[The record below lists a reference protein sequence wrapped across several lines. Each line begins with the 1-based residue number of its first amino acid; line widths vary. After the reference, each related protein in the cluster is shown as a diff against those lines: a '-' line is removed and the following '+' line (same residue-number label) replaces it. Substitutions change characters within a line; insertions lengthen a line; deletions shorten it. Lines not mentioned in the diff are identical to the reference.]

1 MNCPDFAHKLEE
13 YLDGS
18 RDLRAVLADHAV
30 GCPSCREL
38 LAWAD
43 RIVTL
48 PPSEPPDPTPEW
60 TQRVVQAVLRD
71 RRARRRRRTVAFA
84 LAASLVLAALIL
96 PILRWTATPVV
107 NPMPI
112 VAKNADPPPIPEQPP
127 EPVPELSLGPALRFG
142 PASLEATRNLASEAA
157 RQAASLSA
165 GAPGLRPKA
174 DPRADPVADLGRN
187 ATGGLEPVVR
197 STRRAFDAWLDL
209 LPVTTD
215 EKPGL

>member
-1 MNCPDFAHKLEE
+1 MNCPDFAHKVEE
-13 YLDGS
+13 YLDGCKA
-18 RDLRAVLADHAV
+18 LRTVLADHAAE
-30 GCPSCREL
+30 CPGCREL

-43 RIVTL
+43 RIVSL
-48 PPSEPPDPTPEW
+48 PPPEPTTPAPEW
-60 TQRVVQAVLRD
+60 TERVVQSVLRD
-71 RRARRRRRTVAFA
+71 RRMRRQRRTVAFA

-96 PILRWTATPVV
+96 PILRWTTTPDANPTPVV
-107 NPMPI
+107 AEN
-112 VAKNADPPPIPEQPP
+112 AKPQPIPEQPR
-127 EPVPELSLGPALRFG
+127 ESVPELSLGPALRFG

-157 RQAASLSA
+157 RQATSLAA

-174 DPRADPVADLGRN
+174 EPRADPVADLGRN

-209 LPVTTD
+209 LPVSTD

>member
-1 MNCPDFAHKLEE
+1 MNCLDFAQKLEE

-18 RDLRAVLADHAV
+18 KALRAVLADHAA
-30 GCPSCREL
+30 GCPGCRDL

-43 RIVTL
+43 RIMTL
-48 PPSEPPDPTPEW
+48 PPLEPAPPAPEW

-71 RRARRRRRTVAFA
+71 RRVRRRRRMVAFA
-84 LAASLVLAALIL
+84 LAASLVLALVL
-96 PILRWTATPVV
+96 PSILRWSTRPNAETEPL
-107 NPMPI
+107 
-112 VAKNADPPPIPEQPP
+112 VAEIAKPQSIPEQPR

-157 RQAASLSA
+157 RQATSLGA

-174 DPRADPVADLGRN
+174 EPRADPVADLGRN
-187 ATGGLEPVVR
+187 ATGGLEPMVR

-209 LPVTTD
+209 LPVSTD